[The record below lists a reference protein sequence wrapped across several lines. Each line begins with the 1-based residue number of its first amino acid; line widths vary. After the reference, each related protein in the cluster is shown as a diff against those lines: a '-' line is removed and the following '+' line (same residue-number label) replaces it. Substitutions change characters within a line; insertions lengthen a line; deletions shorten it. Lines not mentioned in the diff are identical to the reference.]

1 MRIFVP
7 ILIVLL
13 GGCQA
18 PRPSPVVEPLPVAA
32 PINRTELRIPA
43 TVVEYTLGAFVDP
56 NNPLIRH
63 EAHRIQRLE
72 QEARWDLRPA
82 PLVGSSQTHE
92 VTPLVGSSQTHEVT
106 PSEVESET
114 VTPSPTKELVT
125 ALAPTEVIPSAPTTA
140 PRATEIATN
149 EPPAPALAVQPEFGP
164 AILPNA
170 SGTIDLVAISAAEDP
185 DVNPF
190 KVRQLADAQIHEIE
204 LKIGGIIQGPK
215 SCILLNGRTLKVG
228 ERFESLT
235 LVGIEAD
242 AALFR
247 HRQHLMRIPVST
259 VATQI
264 RLAL

>member
-7 ILIVLL
+7 ILIILL
-13 GGCQA
+13 AGCQT
-18 PRPSPVVEPLPVAA
+18 PRPSPVVEPLPIAA

-82 PLVGSSQTHE
+82 QLVGSSQTHE
-92 VTPLVGSSQTHEVT
+92 VS
-106 PSEVESET
+106 PSEVEPEMLM
-114 VTPSPTKELVT
+114 PSPAKELVT
-125 ALAPTEVIPSAPTTA
+125 TLAPTEVIPSAPTTA
-140 PRATEIATN
+140 PLATEIATN
-149 EPPAPALAVQPEFGP
+149 EPPAPALAVQPDFGP

-190 KVRQLADAQIHEIE
+190 KVRQLPDAQIHEIE

-215 SCILLNGRTLKVG
+215 SCVLLNGRTLKIG